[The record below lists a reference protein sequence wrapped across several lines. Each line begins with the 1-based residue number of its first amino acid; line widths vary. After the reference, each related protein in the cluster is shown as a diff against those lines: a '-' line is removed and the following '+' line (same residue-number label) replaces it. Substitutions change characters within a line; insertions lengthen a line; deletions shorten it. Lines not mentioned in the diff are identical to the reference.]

1 MKNAL
6 LLSAVTALVACATPI
21 KQNPPHPIGVEATF
35 IESPDVGQ
43 VVYKVTGIGAD
54 ASNAKKDAMRV
65 AINAA
70 IEKSIANGK
79 EERRTWNGF
88 RNGWFAAIDAHSFA
102 REHKFLGSRRLDEE
116 RVSYSSLVVVFL
128 NRLQSELAS
137 KGIAASADEVADA
150 IGNPSIV
157 ALPTK
162 RFKKHAM
169 ADSAAARI
177 NEYLQEHDFDLKHAQ
192 GVADLNDIVGQLGE
206 VAGHEEDEAA
216 QIALAL
222 GAEVYV
228 TYQATVQPGRGTVK
242 VQASVR
248 VYETTT
254 GNALADATGWS
265 HDRPEGHAQVAFD
278 EAFSD
283 AIKKAEDLMLR
294 KWKGQ
299 MRKGKPFFIV
309 WRGEFDGSAKKQI
322 HRFMKAMGKAKR
334 TLATGNTLHYTVRVK
349 GDSDDTIVNLE
360 AESEGLGCS
369 VATQRG
375 AMAILSCE

>member
-1 MKNAL
+1 MRNSILCCA
-6 LLSAVTALVACATPI
+6 AVCLVACATPI
-21 KQNPPHPIGVEATF
+21 KQNPPHPVGVEATF

-43 VVYKVTGIGAD
+43 AVYKVTGVGAD
-54 ASNAKKDAMRV
+54 ASNAKRDSMRV

-79 EERRTWNGF
+79 NERRTWNGL
-88 RNGWFAAIDAHSFA
+88 RNGWFAGIDPHSFA
-102 REHKFLGSRRLDEE
+102 RETKFLGSRRLDEQ
-116 RVSYSSLVVVFL
+116 RVTYTALVAVFVT
-128 NRLQSELAS
+128 RLQSELSA
-137 KGIAASADEVADA
+137 KGIAASADEVAEA
-150 IGNPSIV
+150 VGNPSIV
-157 ALPTK
+157 ALATK

-169 ADSAAARI
+169 AEAAASRI

-206 VAGHEEDEAA
+206 VAGHDEDEAA

-248 VYETTT
+248 AYETTT

-265 HDRPEGHAQVAFD
+265 HDRPEGHAQIAFD

-283 AIKKAEDLMLR
+283 AIKKAEDLMVR

-299 MRKGKPFFIV
+299 MSKGKPFFIV

-349 GDSDDTIVNLE
+349 GDSDDIIVDLE
-360 AESEGLGCS
+360 SESEGLGCS